1 MVSGAWRT
9 QAGGLVLTLPR
20 GWSPFPVAP
29 VHQDYGLSRASVWPS
44 VCLWGPSW
52 RVLVLPPRALSSLP
66 LPLVFPLHSL
76 VFPPF
81 LLLTLLCKLQGWSR
95 DL

>member
-9 QAGGLVLTLPR
+9 HAGGLARTWPR
-20 GWSPFPVAP
+20 GWSPSPWS
-29 VHQDYGLSRASVWPS
+29 LCWPS
-44 VCLWGPSW
+44 VCLPGPSW

-76 VFPPF
+76 VFLPF